1 MKLFKSVASLLNT
14 CLTIIIER
22 EKNIN
27 TQTSEM
33 IYVLKYK
40 PISVILKIF
49 SRIILSNIVNL
60 SILDSYADPDLIA
73 FLNNIFHIII
83 SLPTEAITSYMKVVW
98 IFFILFLSHGFL
110 FIREWKTF
118 MKLWKFF
125 QRNTSSSFSNFH
137 RRLLEK
143 F

>member
-22 EKNIN
+22 EKSIN

-83 SLPTEAITSYMKVVW
+83 SLPTEAITSYMKVIW
-98 IFFILFLSHGFL
+98 IFLLYFCNGFL
-110 FIREWKTF
+110 FFREWKTF

-125 QRNTSSSFSNFH
+125 PRNISSSFSNFH